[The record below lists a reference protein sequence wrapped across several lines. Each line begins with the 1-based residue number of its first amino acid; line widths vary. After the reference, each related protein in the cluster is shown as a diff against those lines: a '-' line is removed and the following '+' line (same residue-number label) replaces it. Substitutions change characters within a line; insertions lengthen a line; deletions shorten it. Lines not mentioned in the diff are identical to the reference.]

1 MLKQK
6 KAQINDEALM
16 FSKTLDKSHL
26 NNAIEMRNALIEANN
41 DVEDI
46 VINTKDLYEGAF

>member
-1 MLKQK
+1 
-6 KAQINDEALM
+6 M

-46 VINTKDLYEGAF
+46 VINTKDLYEGAFQFPYVAQYEHV